1 MAAVLTALLLTVPW
15 LAAIAWICRRA
26 GLRVLLGGDE
36 AFPSQADE
44 LPAFGA
50 R

>member
-1 MAAVLTALLLTVPW
+1 VLDLLVLLLLSGPW
-15 LAAIAWICRRA
+15 LVAIAWICRRA
-26 GLRVLLGGDE
+26 GLRVLLGGDQ

-44 LPAFGA
+44 LPAFGS